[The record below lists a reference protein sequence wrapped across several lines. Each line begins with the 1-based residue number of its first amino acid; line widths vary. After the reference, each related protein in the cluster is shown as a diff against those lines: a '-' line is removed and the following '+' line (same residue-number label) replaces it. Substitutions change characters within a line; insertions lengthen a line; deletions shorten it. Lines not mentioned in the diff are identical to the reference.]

1 MRLLYRSPQRN
12 ASPGTWVKI
21 LFLAM
26 MATVARGQVL
36 GITPGSASE
45 VSASNT
51 WEVSWTP
58 RVSTEQTE
66 SK

>member
-12 ASPGTWVKI
+12 ASPGAWMKI

-26 MATVARGQVL
+26 MATVAQSQVL
-36 GITPGSASE
+36 SVSPDSSTE
-45 VSASNT
+45 VNALNQ
-51 WEVSWTP
+51 WEVSWAPTLA
-58 RVSTEQTE
+58 TERLE

>member
-12 ASPGTWVKI
+12 ASPGAWMKI

-26 MATVARGQVL
+26 MATVAQGQGL
-36 GITPGSASE
+36 SATPGSASE
-45 VSASNT
+45 VSALNT

-58 RVSTEQTE
+58 SLSTEKLE